1 MPSPQS
7 DGGQGPRGE
16 TPGRALR
23 GGLRARGFS
32 IAAVFVF
39 ALLIVIA
46 MVLAFRTEHHVES
59 TRESGH
65 AARGFGTINGLV
77 QAQEIAVNEY
87 PTNPDAR
94 FTFKSNLPPI
104 NASLAELRADP
115 ETESDAGNVSRVY
128 DQFLV
133 ATRRYFKLVDSG
145 QIALARKVDRLE
157 VEPTQGLLSA
167 IATATADRN
176 ADTADNSNSKLEDA
190 SETMLAVL
198 PIAFLLAGSALFVLA
213 RAGRRSQRAE
223 AEARAEVKL
232 LEHAVLTD
240 SLTGLGNHRAFEEDL
255 AAALG
260 DAGRTNS
267 PLCLVSLD
275 VDGLKRVND
284 SLGHQVGDRRL
295 RQVAAALLAATTPS
309 DGAYRVGGDEFALL
323 LRDAGAWTGFS
334 AGERVRG
341 ELNAAEADV
350 DVAAGVA
357 EARPLEGKFDLVRHA
372 DLALIN
378 AKRTHRQV
386 IVYSPELEGSVEGEA
401 VPASD
406 HQVQVLSTALARA
419 VDAKD
424 AYTRSHSETVS
435 NLCALIGSELGLEPD
450 RIAKLRTAGLLH
462 DVGKIGTPDAILNKP
477 GSLTEA
483 EYETIKEH
491 PVLGEGI
498 LRAADLDQES
508 RWVRSH
514 HERPDG
520 AGYPDGLRGDEVP
533 LESRIIGVADAF
545 EAMISDRPYR
555 EGRSEG
561 EALQELA
568 DFSGT
573 QFDPDCVAALRA
585 GLRSSPTSGGNGD
598 SVNGAGAPAH
608 EPARPAGSPA

>member
-1 MPSPQS
+1 MVSQES
-7 DGGQGPRGE
+7 SGAGGPHGKSS
-16 TPGRALR
+16 GRVLR
-23 GGLRARGFS
+23 GGFSVRGIS
-32 IAAVFVF
+32 IATVIVFG
-39 ALLIVIA
+39 LLMVIA
-46 MVLAFRTEHHVES
+46 MVLGFRTEHHVES
-59 TRESGH
+59 TREAGH
-65 AARGFGTINGLV
+65 AARAFGSINGLV
-77 QAQEIAVNEY
+77 QAQEIAANDY
-87 PTNPDAR
+87 PNNPDAR
-94 FTFKSNLPPI
+94 FTFKSNLAPI
-104 NASLAELRADP
+104 RANLADLLRDP
-115 ETESDAGNVSRVY
+115 DAESDAGNVSRVY

-133 ATRRYFKLVDSG
+133 AARRYFTLVDSG
-145 QIALARKVDRLE
+145 QLDLAAKVDRLE

-167 IATATADRN
+167 IATATTTRN
-176 ADTADNSNSKLEDA
+176 AAAADDTNSKLEDA
-190 SETMLAVL
+190 SETMLVVL
-198 PIAFLLAGSALFVLA
+198 PIAFVLAGCILFVLA

-223 AEARAEVKL
+223 ADARAEVKL
-232 LEHAVLTD
+232 LEHAALTD

-260 DAGRTNS
+260 EAGRTNS
-267 PLCLVSLD
+267 PVCLVSLD

-295 RQVAAALLAATTPS
+295 RQVAAAVLAATTPS

-323 LRDAGAWTGFS
+323 LRGAGAWTGFS

-341 ELNAAEADV
+341 ELNAAEADI
-350 DVAAGVA
+350 DVAVGVA
-357 EARPLEGKFDLVRHA
+357 EASPLEGKFDLVRHA
-372 DLALIN
+372 DLALIS

-386 IVYSPELEGSVEGEA
+386 IVYSPELDGSVEGEA
-401 VPASD
+401 VPANE

-435 NLCALIGSELGLEPD
+435 NLCALIGSELGLKPE

-477 GSLTEA
+477 SPLTES
-483 EYETIKEH
+483 EYETIREH

-498 LRAADLDQES
+498 LRAADLDEES

-573 QFDPDCVAALRA
+573 QFDPDCVAALHA
-585 GLRSSPTSGGNGD
+585 GLRMSSTADPGRT
-598 SVNGAGAPAH
+598 SVNGSGPPAH
-608 EPARPAGSPA
+608 DPTRSTASPA